1 MKCAPTNQTQIIKNS
16 QDSPRQGN
24 IQWLFGPNTRTELI
38 IMRFSFRKGR
48 YKKIVTASS
57 SKRCCKKNFSL
68 YYGCHYGT
76 IKEYGLADSK
86 DNEDLAVRLEPL
98 RQTWENLCPGFHDWF
113 SCKRK
118 QLFESNVIKSERKQA
133 NVQRLFYNNS
143 IESQHFREKKEQHF
157 KKGTVQKVIAT
168 LKLLVSRQE
177 DYEIRVI
184 YGSRPYRLSRPF

>member
-1 MKCAPTNQTQIIKNS
+1 MLLPIKLRSLKTVRTHQDRAIYNGFSTQIPELNLLLCDFHLEKEDIKKLLQLNP
-16 QDSPRQGN
+16 Q
-24 IQWLFGPNTRTELI
+24 
-38 IMRFSFRKGR
+38 KGA
-48 YKKIVTASS
+48 V
-57 SKRCCKKNFSL
+57 KRIL
-68 YYGCHYGT
+68 ADIYGCHYGT

-118 QLFESNVIKSERKQA
+118 QLFESNVIKSERKQT
-133 NVQRLFYNNS
+133 NVQGLFYNNS

>member
-1 MKCAPTNQTQIIKNS
+1 MLLPIKLRSLKTVRTHQGRAIYNGFSAQIPELNLLLCDFHLEKGDIKKLLQLNP
-16 QDSPRQGN
+16 Q
-24 IQWLFGPNTRTELI
+24 
-38 IMRFSFRKGR
+38 KGA
-48 YKKIVTASS
+48 V
-57 SKRCCKKNFSL
+57 KRIL
-68 YYGCHYGT
+68 AYIYGCHYGT

-98 RQTWENLCPGFHDWF
+98 RQSWENLCPGFHDWF

-133 NVQRLFYNNS
+133 NIQGLFYNNS
-143 IESQHFREKKEQHF
+143 IESHHFREKKEQHF